1 MNLIFRLSSQ
11 VKDTESAS
19 ETVIL
24 TESLDNC
31 IANKNVIKKT
41 INTKSNDN
49 PENFDT
55 FLEKI
60 K

>member
-1 MNLIFRLSSQ
+1 MNLIFRLSTQ

-19 ETVIL
+19 ETVIF
-24 TESLDNC
+24 TESLNNN
-31 IANKNVIKKT
+31 IAIKNTIKKSV
-41 INTKSNDN
+41 NTKTNDN
-49 PENFDT
+49 TENFDT

>member
-1 MNLIFRLSSQ
+1 MNLIFRLSTQ
-11 VKDTESAS
+11 VKDIESAS

-24 TESLDNC
+24 TESLNNC
-31 IANKNVIKKT
+31 IASKNALKKS

-49 PENFDT
+49 TENFDT
-55 FLEKI
+55 FLEKM

>member
-1 MNLIFRLSSQ
+1 MNMIFRLSTQ

-24 TESLDNC
+24 TESLNNN
-31 IANKNVIKKT
+31 IAIKNTIKKS
-41 INTKSNDN
+41 INTKTNDN

>member
-1 MNLIFRLSSQ
+1 MIFRLSAQ

-24 TESLDNC
+24 TESLNNC
-31 IANKNVIKKT
+31 IANKNTIKKSV
-41 INTKSNDN
+41 NTKANDN
-49 PENFDT
+49 TENFDT

>member
-1 MNLIFRLSSQ
+1 MNLIFRLSAQ

-24 TESLDNC
+24 TESLNNC
-31 IANKNVIKKT
+31 IANKNTIKKS
-41 INTKSNDN
+41 INTKTNDN
-49 PENFDT
+49 TENFDT

>member
-1 MNLIFRLSSQ
+1 MNLIFRLSTQ
-11 VKDTESAS
+11 VKDIESAS

-24 TESLDNC
+24 TESLNNC
-31 IANKNVIKKT
+31 IANKNAIKKS

-49 PENFDT
+49 AENFDT
-55 FLEKI
+55 FIEKI

>member
-1 MNLIFRLSSQ
+1 MNRNFRLSTQ
-11 VKDTESAS
+11 VKDIESAS

-24 TESLDNC
+24 TESLNNC
-31 IANKNVIKKT
+31 IANKNAIKPNV
-41 INTKSNDN
+41 NTKSNDN
-49 PENFDT
+49 SENFDT